1 MSYMKCPNM
10 EAARLKIVAILKEHD
25 LMGTVMIAGKERCG
39 FFQEVSPSWSCAL
52 AEETPEGVG
61 IRVRCQKEDYASA
74 AEQQTSL
81 ALTVNGIMG
90 MLHVHQYI
98 GETLTGIVQM
108 IGRKFDFRS
117 VTTDQHIQKARAV
130 EDRS

>member
-25 LMGTVMIAGKERCG
+25 LMGTVMIAGKERSG

-98 GETLTGIVQM
+98 GEALTGIVQM